1 MIVVQQP
8 EGMADLSE
16 NHLHGLQSEDYWDDA
31 SSTASSG
38 SSGTGSSHL
47 LSSNHCQ
54 RFFVNLRLEVNE
66 RMLSSSEDEV
76 TNGGLVGTSWQRQR
90 MRRKRRRGKFFS
102 VLIILT

>member
-1 MIVVQQP
+1 
-8 EGMADLSE
+8 MADLSE
-16 NHLHGLQSEDYWDDA
+16 DHLHGLQSEDYWDDA

-66 RMLSSSEDEV
+66 RMLSSSEEDEL
-76 TNGGLVGTSWQRQR
+76 TNGLVGTSWQRQR
-90 MRRKRRRGKFFS
+90 MRRKRRRSKFILA
-102 VLIILT
+102 LIILT